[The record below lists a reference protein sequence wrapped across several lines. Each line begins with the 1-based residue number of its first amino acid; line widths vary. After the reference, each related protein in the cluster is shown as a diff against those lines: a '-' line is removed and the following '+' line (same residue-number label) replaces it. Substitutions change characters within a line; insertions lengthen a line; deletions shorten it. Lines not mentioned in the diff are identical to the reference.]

1 MLSAGNYDSI
11 YDSKIITL
19 NVSFLVTGTPGW
31 FSISRFFLLLLKI
44 KQFKVQFPPRD
55 ILLT

>member
-31 FSISRFFLLLLKI
+31 FSISRFFYCSSKSSSLKSNFRPGI
-44 KQFKVQFPPRD
+44 FY
-55 ILLT
+55 